1 MVNIV
6 EIVSLIVAVG
16 ALIVSMINLRMT
28 FRANVVLR
36 VHVYTKRTMLEIVNI
51 GTLGAENVQVK
62 FKDEDIKKI
71 ADLVQDSTIKKQ
83 VMYLSD
89 LWKHRLQL
97 LPGEVKPYI
106 LYSQSDRGKFGEE
119 PILLHCM
126 IKYKP
131 FFGIPL
137 KKKVVIDISGTGSA
151 TYNVWPTDKENTNL
165 AQCNAHIRING
176 VVKCEENIF
185 LSYVET
191 INPECKNAG
200 SSNS

>member
-1 MVNIV
+1 METVV

-28 FRANVVLR
+28 FRANVILR
-36 VHVYTKRTMLEIVNI
+36 VHIYSNRTMLEIVNI

-62 FKDEDIKKI
+62 FSDEDINRI
-71 ADLVQDSTIKKQ
+71 ADLVKNPEIKKQ

-97 LPGEVKPYI
+97 LPGEVKPYM
-106 LYSQSDRGKFGEE
+106 LYLQGDRGNFGGK
-119 PILLHCM
+119 PVLLHCT
-126 IKYKP
+126 IKYKS
-131 FFGIPL
+131 FFCIPR
-137 KKKVVIDISGTGSA
+137 KKKVVVDISGTGSA
-151 TYNVWPTDKENTNL
+151 IYEIWPTDKKNNEPVQLDT
-165 AQCNAHIRING
+165 QIRING

-191 INPECKNAG
+191 INPACKKAG
-200 SSNS
+200 KPNS